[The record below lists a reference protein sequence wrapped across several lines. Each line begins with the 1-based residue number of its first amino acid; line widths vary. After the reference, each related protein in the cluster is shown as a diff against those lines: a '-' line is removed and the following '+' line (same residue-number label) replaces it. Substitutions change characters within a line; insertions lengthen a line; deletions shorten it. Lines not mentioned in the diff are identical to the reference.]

1 MSSNEMKNKS
11 FRLSEEVTD
20 KIGELLKGRQI
31 TTNQLFEEF
40 IVLAEQ
46 KEIDPKLTEEDAVLE
61 ASLKQITLLFQERAA
76 RLETF
81 QHENQRI
88 QSRHLD
94 TVTKLESEVLQAKND
109 LEAEYLEKVSFHQQ
123 ELEDLKVKLEQTEH
137 ELVQIKQQQEK
148 REVSKK
154 EEITSLKRE
163 VFHLEGNITKLEE
176 ERDQLYRQNKA
187 LTDRID
193 ELKARTKRSEQLEE
207 ENRKLSLALT
217 IAQRDQE
224 SFERRLQEQVE
235 LAVLRERTQ
244 YRAEN
249 DSNI

>member
-11 FRLSEEVTD
+11 FRLSEEVTE
-20 KIGELLKGRQI
+20 KIGEMLKGRQI

-46 KEIDPKLTEEDAVLE
+46 KEIDPKLSEEDAVLE

-76 RLETF
+76 RLETL

-94 TVTKLESEVLQAKND
+94 TVTKLESEVLQTKED
-109 LEAEYLEKVSFHQQ
+109 LEAEYIEKVSIHQQ
-123 ELEDLKVKLEQTEH
+123 ELDEMKIKLEQTEN
-137 ELVQIKQQQEK
+137 ELFQLREQHEK

-154 EEITSLKRE
+154 EEITLLKRD
-163 VFHLEGNITKLEE
+163 VFHLEGNLTKLKE

-193 ELKARTKRSEQLEE
+193 ELKVRTERSERLEK
-207 ENRKLSLALT
+207 ENQKLLLDLT

-224 SFERRLQEQVE
+224 SFERHLHEQVE
-235 LAVLRERTQ
+235 LAVLRERT
-244 YRAEN
+244 
-249 DSNI
+249 STK

>member
-11 FRLSEEVTD
+11 FRLSEEVTE
-20 KIGELLKGRQI
+20 KIGELIKGRQI

-46 KEIDPKLTEEDAVLE
+46 KKIDPKLSEEDTVLE
-61 ASLKQITLLFQERAA
+61 SSLKQITLLFQERAA
-76 RLETF
+76 RLETL

-94 TVTKLESEVLQAKND
+94 TVTRLESEVVQAKED
-109 LEAEYLEKVSFHQQ
+109 LEAEYLEKVSHHQK
-123 ELEDLKVKLEQTEH
+123 ELEDMTAKLKQTEH
-137 ELVQIKQQQEK
+137 ELIQMRDKQEK
-148 REVSKK
+148 LEVSKK

-176 ERDQLYRQNKA
+176 ERDHLYRQNKA

-193 ELKARTKRSEQLEE
+193 ELKARTERSEQLEE

-224 SFERRLQEQVE
+224 SFERRLHEQVE

-244 YRAEN
+244 SSL
-249 DSNI
+249 DSKNE